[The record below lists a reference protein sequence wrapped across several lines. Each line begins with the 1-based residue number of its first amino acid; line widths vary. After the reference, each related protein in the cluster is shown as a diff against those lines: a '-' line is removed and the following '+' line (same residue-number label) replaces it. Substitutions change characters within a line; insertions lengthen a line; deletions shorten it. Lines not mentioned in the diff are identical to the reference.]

1 MVGYFPNATAK
12 SCNRLTWDN
21 LKSKSKA
28 SMVQNIHYIGAF
40 TMFITV
46 IVYLLYLPILMHCCL
61 PLAFFSISFPNL
73 NCLSNHCIY
82 KFSLIDEEKKERKRV
97 DIILLTEIKVRFIA
111 SSIQSISLGCVINA
125 AALPAA
131 CHQRSQAICSTIKLE
146 KYNHC

>member
-1 MVGYFPNATAK
+1 MVGYFPNVTAK

-28 SMVQNIHYIGAF
+28 SMVQNIHYVGAF
-40 TMFITV
+40 TMFITA
-46 IVYLLYLPILMHCCL
+46 IVYLLYLPILMPLSPATCL
-61 PLAFFSISFPNL
+61 SFPNL

-82 KFSLIDEEKKERKRV
+82 KFSLIDEEKRERKRV
-97 DIILLTEIKVRFIA
+97 DIILLTEIKMRFIA

-125 AALPAA
+125 PALPSA